1 MSNAKVW
8 MSAFRLRTLP
18 LSLSCV
24 FTGSAFISYSPQV
37 GWILLLIGVTTIFL
51 QILSNLANDYGDFQN
66 GADTEARVGP
76 KRTVQSGAISPAS
89 MKKAMTVFAALS
101 FISGCG
107 ILLWLGYQLG
117 WIYSLIFLALGIF
130 SIWAAIRYTSGDNPY
145 GYRGLGDLYVFLFF
159 GLVGV
164 LGTAYIH
171 LLKLDWKM
179 LLPAFAMGLLAT
191 AVLNLN
197 NMRDINTD
205 KATGK
210 ITIPVRLGASRAK
223 TYHLILFMIAWGC
236 IGATL
241 ILLTTHWSN
250 WLVLAILPLHVLHLK
265 KVFQIHE
272 SQQLDPELK
281 KIAFSAFAIA
291 LIFLITPI

>member
-1 MSNAKVW
+1 MNSAKVW

-24 FTGSAFISYSPQV
+24 FTGSAFIAFSPQV
-37 GWILLLIGVTTIFL
+37 GWLLLLIGVTTIFL

-66 GADTEARVGP
+66 GADTDERVGP

-89 MKKAMTVFAALS
+89 MKKAMTIFAALS

-130 SIWAAIRYTSGDNPY
+130 SIWAAIRYTSGENPY
-145 GYRGLGDLYVFLFF
+145 GYRGLGDVYVFLFF

-179 LLPAFAMGLLAT
+179 FFPAFAMGMLAT

-197 NMRDINTD
+197 NMRDIHTD
-205 KATGK
+205 EATGK
-210 ITIPVRLGASRAK
+210 ITIPVKLGAKKAK
-223 TYHLILFMIAWGC
+223 NYHLFLILAAWIC

-241 ILLTTHWSN
+241 IFLTSHWSN
-250 WLVLAILPLHVLHLK
+250 WLVLAVLPLHIVHIK
-265 KVFQIHE
+265 KVFQTHE

-281 KIAFSAFAIA
+281 KIALSAFVIA